1 MNFEY
6 KKNGNMLVES
16 NYELFNKQSN
26 YLGTGNV
33 IANTQVSW
41 YIRPSYKVDSNSKLG
56 ELQDYDL
63 DHFKQ
68 MNKWNKQSVKDF
80 VDKNNGGILY
90 WFFYVSNKKIV
101 TIGYL
106 LTNKEKTDYIALF
119 SDTNRLK
126 KKEFFDYI
134 ALYYIVKTKKYIV
147 DDVIKDKERLIN
159 QYCSS
164 NDSIASFN
172 KSILTQ
178 DIQILE
184 RYKKDGNNH
193 YVLTEFEE
201 NHTLKNKVIFKKYSN

>member
-6 KKNGNMLVES
+6 KRNGNIKVES
-16 NYELFNKQSN
+16 NYSLFNKQSN

-90 WFFYVSNKKIV
+90 WFFYLSNKDIV

-106 LTNKEKTDYIALF
+106 LTNKEKTDYMVLF
-119 SDTNRLK
+119 SDRNRLK
-126 KKEFFDYI
+126 KIAFFDYI
-134 ALYYIVKTKKYIV
+134 SPYYLVKTRKYIV
-147 DDVIKDKERLIN
+147 DDVIKDKERLIK

-164 NDSIASFN
+164 NDSIASYN
-172 KSILTQ
+172 KSILIQ

-184 RYKKDGNNH
+184 RYKKDGKSH
-193 YVLTEFEE
+193 YYLAEFEE
-201 NHTLKNKVIFKKYSN
+201 NHSLKNKSIFEKYLG